1 MLEELKGYEITEEKK
16 VYVIRRWSE
25 FLGTKIPEGFETSG
39 TKVPELS
46 PETKER
52 ILENTKNVIME
63 ILNG

>member
-1 MLEELKGYEITEEKK
+1 MLEELKGYEITEDKM
-16 VYVIRRWSE
+16 VYIVRRWSE
-25 FLGTKIPEGFETSG
+25 FLGTKIPEEFETSG